1 MRVRLFGIPAAI
13 GLMAI
18 AFSTRA
24 EVQSP
29 PADLIVMN
37 GKVLTVDARNSRAEA
52 VAIRGG
58 RISAVG
64 TNAQVRTFAGP
75 QTRVIDAGGRTVV
88 PGFIESHVHATGA
101 ARGEVTQPFV
111 QLNSIDEIKDWVRAR
126 AREAGPGGWVQLPRV
141 DVTRIREGR
150 LPTQADL
157 NEAAPNT
164 PAVYTWQY
172 ANKQVQIL
180 NAAAIKAAGIT
191 RNTAAPPGG
200 KLYFGPNGEF
210 TGKMD
215 NAGALLSR
223 VIPERPVTQAE
234 YLDSLAALMKKYNEV
249 GITSINERSSN
260 ATGFADYQTLKAQNR
275 LPLRVRVTIRI
286 GTGDNSEAGF
296 ERIITALP
304 VKYNQ
309 GDDWVR
315 VGALKIGI
323 DGGAL
328 YGTAVM
334 REPYP
339 PSSYEL
345 YGITD
350 PTYSGEF
357 GRGAGLNAEGVK
369 NFVRVGNRLGWQL
382 SSHVT
387 GDRGVDIV
395 LDAIE
400 AANREKSMLDKRYN
414 IIHAYFAT
422 PDTAKRAMALGAVI
436 DTQPMW
442 FYKDGDA
449 LMKALG
455 PKYMNTFIGV
465 KVWQDAGLTV
475 ALNADHMQGFDPI
488 GSLNPYHPL
497 LAMQAAI
504 TRRTQGGQV
513 IGADQRIS
521 REDALRMTT
530 INAAYMNFEETKKGS
545 IEAGKMGD
553 LAILTG
559 DFLTVPEDEIK
570 NIKAFM
576 TIVDGKV
583 VYDSRGASDG
593 R

>member
-1 MRVRLFGIPAAI
+1 MKVPSRIWICCAAI
-13 GLMAI
+13 GVLSA
-18 AFSTRA
+18 AA
-24 EVQSP
+24 SP
-29 PADLIVMN
+29 TGQTGPVDLVVVN
-37 GKVLTVDARNSRAEA
+37 GKVLTVDPGNSQAEA
-52 VAIRGG
+52 VAIRGNTFA
-58 RISAVG
+58 AVG
-64 TNAQVRTFAGP
+64 TTAAIRKMAGP

-101 ARGEVTQPFV
+101 ARGEVSQVFV
-111 QLNSIDEIKDWVRAR
+111 QLHSIGEIRDWVRAR

-150 LPTQADL
+150 LPNKADL
-157 NEAAPNT
+157 DEAAPAN

-172 ANKQVQIL
+172 ANRSVQIL
-180 NAAAIKAAGIT
+180 NDAAIKAAKI
-191 RNTAAPPGG
+191 G
-200 KLYFGPNGEF
+200 KGTVTPKGCTLHFAPNGEF
-210 TGKMD
+210 TGRME
-215 NAGALLSR
+215 NCAALLN
-223 VIPERPVTQAE
+223 IPQRKVTEAE
-234 YLDSLAALMKKYNEV
+234 YLDSLAALMKRYNEV
-249 GITSINERSSN
+249 GITSITERSST
-260 ATGFADYQTLKAQNR
+260 AAGFREYQQLRAQGR
-275 LPLRVRVTIRI
+275 LPLRARVTIRV
-286 GTGDNSEAGF
+286 GTGDNSEGAI
-296 ERIITALP
+296 ERIISGLG
-304 VKYNQ
+304 VKYDE

-315 VGALKIGI
+315 VGPLKIGI

-339 PSSYEL
+339 ATSHAL

-350 PTYSGEF
+350 PTYRGEF
-357 GRGAGLNAEGVK
+357 GRGQGLTAEGVT
-369 NFVRVGNRLGWQL
+369 NYVRVGNRLGWQL

-400 AANREKSMLDKRYN
+400 AADKERSMLDKRYN
-414 IIHAYFAT
+414 LIHAYFASAE
-422 PDTAKRAMALGAVI
+422 TARRAASLGAVV

-465 KVWQDAGLTV
+465 KTWKDNGVTV
-475 ALNADHMQGFDPI
+475 ALNADHMQGFDPV
-488 GSLNPYHPL
+488 GALNPYHPL

-513 IGADQRIS
+513 IGAAERIS
-521 REDALRMTT
+521 RLDALRMTT
-530 INAAYMNFEETKKGS
+530 INAAYIGFEEKKKGS
-545 IEAGKMGD
+545 IEVGKLAD
-553 LAILTG
+553 LAILTA
-559 DFLTVPEDEIK
+559 DFLTVPEDRIMDIK
-570 NIKAFM
+570 SYM

-583 VYDSRGASDG
+583 VHESQRG